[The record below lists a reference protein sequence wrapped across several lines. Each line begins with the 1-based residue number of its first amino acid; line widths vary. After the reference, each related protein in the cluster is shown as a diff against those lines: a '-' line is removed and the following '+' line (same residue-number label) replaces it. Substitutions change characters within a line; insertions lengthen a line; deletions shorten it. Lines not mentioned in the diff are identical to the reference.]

1 MSTVTVSI
9 SPITELTSSTA
20 PGFLA
25 GLENGWSA
33 FLALIAF
40 LITSAGFLVPFIIIG
55 AIIVVPVITILIK
68 RKK

>member
-1 MSTVTVSI
+1 
-9 SPITELTSSTA
+9 
-20 PGFLA
+20 LA